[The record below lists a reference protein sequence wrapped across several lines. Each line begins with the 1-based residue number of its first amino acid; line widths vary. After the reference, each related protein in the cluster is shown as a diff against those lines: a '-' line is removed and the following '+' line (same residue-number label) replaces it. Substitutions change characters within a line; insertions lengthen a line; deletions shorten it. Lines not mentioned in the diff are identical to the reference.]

1 MATKLTKREMATLE
15 KVGTAADISERIHAY
30 TAAVS
35 RLSSRWDELVQQ
47 YPKHWVAMHD
57 DEIVCTGH
65 SLADLF
71 RQCDE
76 RNFKRESVVIRFL
89 DTEKQI
95 LIL

>member
-1 MATKLTKREMATLE
+1 MATKLTKRETEAVE
-15 KVGTAADISERIHAY
+15 RVGTASDISNRIHAY
-30 TAAVS
+30 TAAVT

-65 SLADLF
+65 SLAELF

-76 RNFKRESVVIRFL
+76 RNFKRDSVVIRFL